1 MLTTL
6 QGAFMNMLKKITLM
20 TALFIGFFM
29 TGSIWAK
36 ADTATANNM
45 IPMLRAMYQVDYAEA
60 ILQNNLNTLN
70 TCRANKAS
78 DIEIA
83 IAQGAVTDAT
93 NLLGTLNGM
102 IARDVKLISAAPA
115 GVVNTP
121 TLAVNNMTAQ
131 GAWSDYF
138 TKAKVNHLM
147 IFPTLHGKKNYSKTY
162 TPFCMY

>member
-1 MLTTL
+1 
-6 QGAFMNMLKKITLM
+6 MNIFKKILL
-20 TALFIGFFM
+20 ASCLNIIGFI
-29 TGSIWAK
+29 TVGTASVK
-36 ADTATANNM
+36 ADTVTANNM

-78 DIEIA
+78 DLEIA
-83 IAQGAVTDAT
+83 IAQGSVTDAK
-93 NLLGTLNGM
+93 NLLATLNAM
-102 IARDVKLISAAPA
+102 ISRDVTLISAAPA
-115 GVVNTP
+115 GIVNTP

-138 TKAKVNHLM
+138 TKAKTNHLM
-147 IFPTLHGKKNYSKTY
+147 IFPSLQGKKTYSRIY

>member
-1 MLTTL
+1 
-6 QGAFMNMLKKITLM
+6 MNMLKKIIISVC
-20 TALFIGFFM
+20 FIFGGFFVA
-29 TGSIWAK
+29 GSVSVK
-36 ADTATANNM
+36 ADTVTANNM
-45 IPMLRAMYQVDYAEA
+45 IPILHAMYQVDYAEA

-78 DIEIA
+78 DLEIA
-83 IAQGAVTDAT
+83 IAQAAVTDAN

-102 IARDVKLISAAPA
+102 ISRDVTLISAAPA

-138 TKAKVNHLM
+138 TKAKVNHVM
-147 IFPTLHGKKNYSKTY
+147 IFPTLQQKKTYSRIY
-162 TPFCMY
+162 TPFCLY

>member
-1 MLTTL
+1 
-6 QGAFMNMLKKITLM
+6 MNIFKKILL
-20 TALFIGFFM
+20 ASCLNIIGFI
-29 TGSIWAK
+29 TVGTACVK
-36 ADTATANNM
+36 ADTVTANNM

-78 DIEIA
+78 DLEIA
-83 IAQGAVTDAT
+83 IAQGSVTDAK
-93 NLLGTLNGM
+93 NLLATLNAM
-102 IARDVKLISAAPA
+102 ISRDVTLISVAPA
-115 GVVNTP
+115 GIVNTP

-138 TKAKVNHLM
+138 TKAKTNHLM
-147 IFPTLHGKKNYSKTY
+147 IFPSLQGKKTYSRIY